1 VRTTPRNS
9 RRRTPRTVPD
19 TTEMAR
25 WHPELTRP
33 EAARGVTALWRGR
46 RALWRPRRPSTP
58 GARSRHTMGDTDVMV
73 NSGVARVA
81 TEPRPRER
89 RLNASFASRMDAS
102 HSSNPNKT
110 KDVEL
115 RDTP

>member
-1 VRTTPRNS
+1 
-9 RRRTPRTVPD
+9 
-19 TTEMAR
+19 
-25 WHPELTRP
+25 
-33 EAARGVTALWRGR
+33 
-46 RALWRPRRPSTP
+46 
-58 GARSRHTMGDTDVMV
+58 MGDTDVMV

-115 RDTP
+115 RDTPRPENPGTPRYASVTNATVAYPWCGAYRTSRAGRACAKVGMRDHADTSPTMTWISSAQ